1 MSLDFKNFL
10 ELRENKN
17 KGLEK
22 LPERKTE
29 SVEHTLFIDSRH
41 RNRQIYPL
49 TSQFALKI
57 DSGTNTDA
65 TINHKYRNISEIY
78 LTTTVLPIKVKEHPY
93 IILEIPE
100 LNASNVGGTNN
111 LLDRAFAILIPETH
125 HNDGAF
131 VNSTVHYL
139 DNHKHIY
146 KPPLASLPQTLTI
159 TLYDPNGNILDTGV
173 DNAYTLA
180 VKNTV
185 QTFFIIKVI
194 CKENSFDSINSRIV

>member
-65 TINHKYRNISEIY
+65 TINHK
-78 LTTTVLPIKVKEHPY
+78 
-93 IILEIPE
+93 
-100 LNASNVGGTNN
+100 
-111 LLDRAFAILIPETH
+111 
-125 HNDGAF
+125 
-131 VNSTVHYL
+131 
-139 DNHKHIY
+139 
-146 KPPLASLPQTLTI
+146 
-159 TLYDPNGNILDTGV
+159 
-173 DNAYTLA
+173 
-180 VKNTV
+180 
-185 QTFFIIKVI
+185 
-194 CKENSFDSINSRIV
+194 